1 MPRTRGVR
9 LLFASQ
15 RTSLFRQQLAVWRA
29 NEGRDH
35 NAKAWSLALAGGPI
49 RGAHVV
55 GRTSEDGTTVV
66 ERPLNAQDIMA
77 SIGHA
82 VGIDKDHVNYTK
94 NGRPISVVDE
104 KGKLVPELFA

>member
-1 MPRTRGVR
+1 M
-9 LLFASQ
+9 
-15 RTSLFRQQLAVWRA
+15 
-29 NEGRDH
+29 
-35 NAKAWSLALAGGPI
+35 
-49 RGAHVV
+49 